1 MMLTLVTGGSR
12 SGKSEWAE
20 ILAERSLKPVIYI
33 ATAMSDP
40 NDLEWE
46 ARLQK
51 HRDRRPQNWQTLE
64 IPINLAEQ
72 IRLASTDNYL
82 LVDALGT
89 WVANCLDQDQP
100 TWEKNIKELI
110 EIAISCST
118 DLTFVAEEVGWGV
131 IPAFSSGRIFR
142 DRLGNLIRQ
151 LGSVADQVYLV
162 TGGHAIKLSK
172 LGERLPR
179 C

>member
-1 MMLTLVTGGSR
+1 MLTLVTGAAR

-20 ILAERSLKPVIYI
+20 ILAKRSLKPVIYL

-40 NDLEWE
+40 TDSEWTE
-46 ARLQK
+46 RLQK
-51 HRDRRPQNWQTLE
+51 HRDRRFSDWQTIE
-64 IPINLAEQ
+64 VPIELAAQ
-72 IRLASTDNYL
+72 ISLATGEKYL
-82 LVDALGT
+82 LVDSLGT
-89 WVANCLDQDQP
+89 WVANCLEQDSAI
-100 TWEKNIKELI
+100 WESTLEDLI
-110 EIAISCST
+110 EAAIACPA

-131 IPAFSSGRIFR
+131 IPAFPSGRLFR

-151 LGSVADQVYLV
+151 LGSISDRVYLV
-162 TGGHAIKLSK
+162 TGGHAIDLSN